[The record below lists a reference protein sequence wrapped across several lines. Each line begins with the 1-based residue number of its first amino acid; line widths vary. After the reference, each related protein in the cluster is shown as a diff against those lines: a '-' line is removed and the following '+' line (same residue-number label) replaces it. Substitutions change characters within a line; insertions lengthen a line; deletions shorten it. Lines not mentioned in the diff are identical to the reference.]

1 MPGCTRTLPP
11 LVSPRPEEV
20 VAAAALTSLSS
31 GPLPL
36 VAPAC
41 SRSPEPGW
49 EPWREALV
57 QPLGSGD
64 WGWDLG
70 REQPPLFP
78 EAAHFLF
85 GEPALRTRK
94 SSVRILFQCLWKSC
108 GTVLGTAP
116 TMQRHIRLVH
126 LGRQAEPEQSDG
138 EENFY
143 YTELDIG
150 VDVLADGL
158 SSLASVPPTLLRPEP
173 PPPVLTNAAP
183 SQAGRSDPAHQGC
196 LASPEVR
203 TCVPALPAQ
212 CQPEEAPRGRQEV
225 PEGVRHGAPGAVVHG
240 LPVEEGLPA
249 IPGLSPAPI
258 PSQPQG
264 LLPHPKCLSRSQ
276 HFALQPTAPLGPGPH
291 TCRPP
296 LSLPRPRLH

>member
-116 TMQRHIRLVH
+116 AMQRHIRLVH
-126 LGRQAEPEQSDG
+126 LGRQAEPKQSDG

-203 TCVPALPAQ
+203 TCVPALP
-212 CQPEEAPRGRQEV
+212 CQLSASLRRPRGD
-225 PEGVRHGAPGAVVHG
+225 AK
-240 LPVEEGLPA
+240 
-249 IPGLSPAPI
+249 
-258 PSQPQG
+258 
-264 LLPHPKCLSRSQ
+264 KCRKVFGMERRELWC
-276 HFALQPTAPLGPGPH
+276 TACQWKKACQRFLD
-291 TCRPP
+291 
-296 LSLPRPRLH
+296 